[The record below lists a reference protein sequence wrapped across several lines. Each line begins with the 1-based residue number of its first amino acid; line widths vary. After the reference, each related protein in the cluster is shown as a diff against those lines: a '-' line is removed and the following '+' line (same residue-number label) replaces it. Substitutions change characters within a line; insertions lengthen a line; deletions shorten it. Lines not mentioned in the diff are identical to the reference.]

1 MIANFFASWGLFHY
15 AYLVGWLIALVLS
28 VTGVIVVA
36 RNQIFIG
43 AAVSQASTLGIALAL
58 WLGGIYAGHEAHW
71 INSAPFLSLMAVV
84 FSVIGALV
92 TAGGGETARE
102 SREAVT
108 GWVFL
113 LSASASILVVARSPH
128 GVEEIHKI
136 VASSIIGADRP
147 DFVLFLLAAAA
158 TVVLAAIAHRKI
170 LLLIMDPA
178 MAAAVGMRTGRWGA
192 AVSVWLG
199 LMVGLSIRSSGML
212 YTFGCLVLP
221 ALIAKNLCR
230 EVRPMFFVSPL
241 IGVATAVAGFVLA
254 NQYDYPPGQMT
265 VTLLCLALS
274 AAWFFRRVRK
284 GWL

>member
-1 MIANFFASWGLFHY
+1 MIADFFASWELFHY
-15 AYLVGWLIALVLS
+15 AYLVGWSIALVLS
-28 VTGVIVVA
+28 VTGVLVVA

-58 WLGGIYAGHEAHW
+58 WLGGMFAGHASHW
-71 INSAPFLSLMAVV
+71 LTSDPFLSSMAVF
-84 FSVIGALV
+84 FSVVGALI
-92 TAGGGETARE
+92 TAGGDKAGRE

-113 LSASASILVVARSPH
+113 FSASAAILLVARSPH

-136 VASSIIGADRP
+136 LSSSIIGATFAN
-147 DFVLFLLAAAA
+147 FVLFLTAAAA
-158 TVVLAAIAHRKI
+158 AVLLAAVAHRKI

-178 MAAAVGMRTGRWGA
+178 MAAAVGMRTKLWGA
-192 AVSVWLG
+192 AASVWLG
-199 LMVGLSIRSSGML
+199 LMVGLSIRSAGML

-230 EVRPMFFVSPL
+230 EVRPMFLVSPV
-241 IGVATAVAGFVLA
+241 IGVGAGVAGFVLA
-254 NQYDYPPGQMT
+254 NHYDYPPGQLT

-274 AAWFFRRVRK
+274 AAWLLRGIRK
-284 GWL
+284 G